1 MRSMPNEAM
10 THAGRFHAD
19 DVFSAALLSILNPKI
34 NIIKR
39 NKVPDDYEGLFRWI
53 TGNMLVLT
61 LRGFR
66 HILNKCKNIYKKY

>member
-39 NKVPDDYEGLFRWI
+39 NKVPDDYEGLFR
-53 TGNMLVLT
+53 
-61 LRGFR
+61 
-66 HILNKCKNIYKKY
+66 